1 MQRNAAD
8 TTATVTT
15 MVYRCIRC
23 MSALRDINSAELCCR
38 GCGRN
43 FPVINGIPILTSR
56 PRELLMVHL
65 QEFRQA
71 QTAAVKKRDLL
82 PGLIKNRATPG
93 TAESA
98 ERMLHGMSRNLALI
112 DRFMKPIEEYLN
124 KTTHYDSTLID
135 WALAQHIG
143 SVPQINLPFFY
154 QDWRRTKDYQE
165 AESLIVDALVEHR
178 VDNAA
183 VAILGAGACG
193 IAHASAKHFCAVYG
207 LDLSVPTLLIAQ
219 AVLAGTPIEVH
230 LPLAGW
236 RCAEIPPPPPA
247 QNDIRLVAANVGIL
261 PFGEATLSGVVTQYL
276 MDVVG
281 DPLGVAAEIQRV
293 LKPGGVWVNFS
304 NPFRLAGDPLEL
316 PLPEPGDLP
325 GLFQPFGLEMIK
337 VERKRFTLVN
347 LDQVHAG
354 GHRNVQ
360 EVHFFAARKAER
372 PTAFV
377 ARKRFQIWDKHEEED
392 SWWQHVPKI
401 IPGREIQISRKRTFG
416 PGGTQDSIELGLNAV
431 SFSVSDD
438 HLAFIEA
445 LFGSIDGKHTLR
457 EILTKLVSKGIPI
470 SETEFRELI
479 YCLLNEYCLINLDI

>member
-8 TTATVTT
+8 TTATVTAT
-15 MVYRCIRC
+15 GYRCIHC
-23 MSALRDINSAELCCR
+23 MAALQDINSAKLFCP
-38 GCGRN
+38 GCGRD
-43 FPVINGIPILTSR
+43 FPLINGIPILTSR

-71 QTAAVKKRDLL
+71 QTAAAKKRDLL
-82 PGLIKNRATPG
+82 PSLIKNRATPG
-93 TAESA
+93 TAGPV
-98 ERMLHGMSRNLALI
+98 ERMLQGMSRNLDLI
-112 DRFMKPIEEYLN
+112 DRFMKPIEEYLL
-124 KTTHYDSTLID
+124 KTAHYDSTLID
-135 WALAQHIG
+135 WAMAQHIG

-178 VDNAA
+178 VDDEA
-183 VAILGAGACG
+183 VAILGTGACG
-193 IAHASAKHFCAVYG
+193 IAHASAKHFRAVYG

-247 QNDIRLVAANVGIL
+247 QNEIRLVAANVGIL
-261 PFGEATLSGVVTQYL
+261 PFAEATLSAVVTQYL

-281 DPLGVAAEIQRV
+281 DPLGVAAEIRRV

-304 NPFRLAGDPLEL
+304 NPFKLAGDPPEL

-325 GLFQPFGLEMIK
+325 GLLQPFGLEMIK
-337 VERKRFTLVN
+337 AERKRFTLVN
-347 LDQVHAG
+347 LDQIHAG
-354 GHRNVQ
+354 GHRNAQ
-360 EVHFFAARKAER
+360 EVHFFVARKAEC
-372 PTAFV
+372 PAAFV
-377 ARKRFQIWDKHEEED
+377 VHKRFQIWDEHEED
-392 SWWQHVPKI
+392 RWWQHIPKI

-416 PGGTQDSIELGLNAV
+416 PGGTQDSIEIGLNAV
-431 SFSVSDD
+431 NFSVSSD
-438 HLAFIEA
+438 HLTFIEA
-445 LFGSIDGKHTLR
+445 LFGNLDGKHTLR
-457 EILTKLVSKGIPI
+457 EILARLVSEGIPI

>member
-1 MQRNAAD
+1 MQLNTAH
-8 TTATVTT
+8 TTATVTA
-15 MVYRCIRC
+15 MGYRCIHC
-23 MSALRDINSAELCCR
+23 MAALQDINSGELCCC

-71 QTAAVKKRDLL
+71 QMAAAKRRLLL
-82 PGLIKNRATPG
+82 PDLIKNRAVPG
-93 TAESA
+93 TAERA

-124 KTTHYDSTLID
+124 KTSHHDSTLID
-135 WALAQHIG
+135 WAMAQHIG

-165 AESLIVDALVEHR
+165 AESLIVDALVKYRMDDE
-178 VDNAA
+178 A

-193 IAHASAKHFCAVYG
+193 IAHASAKHFRVVCG

-236 RCAEIPPPPPA
+236 RCAEIPPPSPT
-247 QNDIRLVAANVGIL
+247 QNEIRLVAANVGIL
-261 PFGEATLSGVVTQYL
+261 PFAEATLSGVVTQYL

-293 LKPGGVWVNFS
+293 LKPGGIWVNFS
-304 NPFRLAGDPLEL
+304 NPFKLAGDPPEL

-325 GLFQPFGLEMIK
+325 ELFQPFGLEMIK
-337 VERKRFTLVN
+337 AERKRFTLVN
-347 LDQVHAG
+347 LDHIHAG
-354 GHRNVQ
+354 GHRNAQ
-360 EVHFFAARKAER
+360 EIHFFVARKSEC

-377 ARKRFQIWDKHEEED
+377 ARKRFQIWDKYEED
-392 SWWQHVPKI
+392 GWWELIPTI
-401 IPGREIQISRKRTFG
+401 IPGREIQVIRKRTFS
-416 PGGTQDSIELGLNAV
+416 PGGTQDSIEIGLNSV
-431 SFSVSDD
+431 NFSVSKE
-438 HLAFIEA
+438 HLTFIEA
-445 LFGSIDGKHTLR
+445 LFGNVDGRHTLQ
-457 EILTKLVSKGIPI
+457 EILTKLVSEGIPV
-470 SETEFRELI
+470 SEAEFRELI
-479 YCLLNEYCLINLDI
+479 YCLLNEYCLIKLDI